1 MKKWLLNHFLPVWAK
16 ETVLLENRQL
26 RKENQDL
33 QIRIQQ
39 LQAYIDGLRLGL
51 RTIKRMRRGG
61 EQ

>member
-61 EQ
+61 ER

>member
-26 RKENQDL
+26 RKDNQDL